1 MIKTWK
7 NAKSSK
13 VYKQGITL
21 GFSGL
26 DREGALEVLKM
37 LNAAS
42 AINQLSPLKSV
53 GLHQLKGTRKGQ
65 WAMTVNGPWRVCFK
79 FRNGHACD
87 VEITDY
93 HKG

>member
-7 NAKSSK
+7 NAKSRK
-13 VYKQGITL
+13 VYEQGLTR

-53 GLHQLKGTRKGQ
+53 GLHRLKGTRKDQ

-79 FRNGHACD
+79 FRNGHAYD

>member
-7 NAKSSK
+7 NAKSRK
-13 VYKQGITL
+13 VYEQGIAR

-53 GLHQLKGTRKGQ
+53 GLHRLKGTRKGQ

-79 FRNGHACD
+79 FRNGHAYD